1 MSNPEKEKLI
11 LIGRVEAMPRLTQID
26 EILFPVEEHPVFVSV
41 PTKSGERRLSVPD
54 KKAIVKKNTNR
65 VLGVVSRGYRL
76 VTNREAL
83 DWAYQCCQTSFPETK
98 PGEWEVKA
106 TDAPSTGGHCFIDL
120 VHNSAA
126 LDFEFVPAK
135 DRPDAFGP
143 FIRVTNS
150 YNGLRALAF
159 DIGFFRK
166 ICRNGL
172 ILPESIIRFRF
183 THLQR
188 DIGKVIKFEVA
199 HERLSKLRTGFME
212 YLDVLKDCK
221 VTRPEFEPLFRV
233 ALMIREPKD
242 MKPDSPIARDWKVLS
257 QHLDTLCSRYRDELG
272 ENAYAVFN
280 AITDFASHPPVNQ
293 CVHRD
298 RHSFQRL
305 AGDWMSRFSK
315 VCRQPKFAISGYLE
329 DLAKGKG
336 NGGTAADVAGGA
348 RSWQ

>member
-1 MSNPEKEKLI
+1 
-11 LIGRVEAMPRLTQID
+11 MPRLTQID
-26 EILFPVEEHPVFVSV
+26 EVLFPVEEHPVFVSV
-41 PTKSGERRLSVPD
+41 PTESGERRLSVPD
-54 KKAIVKKNTNR
+54 KKAIVNKKTNR

-83 DWAYQCCQTSFPETK
+83 DWAYQCCQTTFPETK

-106 TDAPSTGGHCFIDL
+106 TDAPGTGGHCFVDL

-126 LDFEFVPAK
+126 LDFQFVPAK

-159 DIGFFRK
+159 DIGFLRK
-166 ICRNGL
+166 VCKNGL
-172 ILPESIIRFRF
+172 ILPKSIIRFKF

-188 DIGKVIKFEVA
+188 DIGKEINFEVA
-199 HERLSKLRTGFME
+199 HERLSKLRASFSE
-212 YLDVLKDCK
+212 YLGVLRDCK
-221 VTRPEFEPLFRV
+221 VTHQEFEPLFRGV
-233 ALMIREPKD
+233 LLIRKPKD
-242 MKPDSPIARDWKVLS
+242 MKPDGPIASDWGVLS
-257 QHLDTLCSRYRDELG
+257 QHMGALCSRYRDDLG

-280 AITDFASHPPVNQ
+280 AITEFASHPPENR

-305 AGDWMSRFSK
+305 AGDWMSRFSQE
-315 VCRQPKFAISGYLE
+315 CRQLGFTISDYLA
-329 DLAKGKG
+329 DLAKGNG
-336 NGGTAADVAGGA
+336 NGKAAADGAGA
-348 RSWQ
+348 TRAWP